1 MSDVMHYN
9 TCIPAATPL
18 WNSGHAVTS
27 AAAPGTALAADRS
40 KLKTALC
47 CWGRRPAR
55 HRSGMHNGSVGM
67 GRNVPAKTHSIQR
80 VFCPTQCSTAWSR
93 RSDRHRSGMHQGS
106 VGMGR
111 NVPAQTHII
120 QGALWVCDAL
130 CLQGLTAF
138 RGCFI
143 HSPPSDWLQRSNVMT
158 AACPSLSRWG
168 TAPSARPSHMLRTD
182 MWWRESCMSLSS

>member
-111 NVPAQTHII
+111 NVPAHTHSIQAGILPHTVLDCMEQAIRQTQIWY
-120 QGALWVCDAL
+120 APRL
-130 CLQGLTAF
+130 CGYGTQCACTDSH
-138 RGCFI
+138 
-143 HSPPSDWLQRSNVMT
+143 HSGGSVGM
-158 AACPSLSRWG
+158 
-168 TAPSARPSHMLRTD
+168 
-182 MWWRESCMSLSS
+182 

>member
-1 MSDVMHYN
+1 MCLQRLTAFRGYFAPHSAQLHGAGDQTDTDLVC
-9 TCIPAATPL
+9 TKAL
-18 WNSGHAVTS
+18 WVWDAMCLHTL
-27 AAAPGTALAADRS
+27 TAF
-40 KLKTALC
+40 K
-47 CWGRRPAR
+47 
-55 HRSGMHNGSVGM
+55 
-67 GRNVPAKTHSIQR
+67 R

-93 RSDRHRSGMHQGS
+93 QSDRHRSGMHQGS

-120 QGALWVCDAL
+120 QGALWVCDAM

-182 MWWRESCMSLSS
+182 IWWRESCMSLSS